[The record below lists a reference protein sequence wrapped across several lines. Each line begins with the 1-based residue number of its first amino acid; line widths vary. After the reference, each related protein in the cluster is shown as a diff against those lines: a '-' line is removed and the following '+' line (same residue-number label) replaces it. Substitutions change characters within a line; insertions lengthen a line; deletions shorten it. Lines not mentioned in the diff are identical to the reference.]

1 MGGWGCLRGW
11 DHERQLRVRPQQG
24 GGTMRERAAGA
35 DRAMPLKNLSWR
47 MQNPI
52 SCDEPFVE
60 TIIRLTTRPIRKV
73 AWQSV
78 FSGLPFSLTQHD
90 AVM

>member
-1 MGGWGCLRGW
+1 M
-11 DHERQLRVRPQQG
+11 
-24 GGTMRERAAGA
+24 T
-35 DRAMPLKNLSWR
+35 LKNLSWR

-60 TIIRLTTRPIRKV
+60 TIIRLTTGPIRKV